1 MHNKFIDKRRRFINF
16 RDAQVGNILPE
27 HFASSYPK
35 FISLLEKYYEFQDQ
49 NNSTELLNHLFASR
63 DINETD
69 ITLLTFIEDELLLG
83 EEYFEGFTGG
93 GANRDVELRAAAN
106 FSNILFRSKGSKFAI
121 EWFFR
126 SFYGEEVEVLYPKE
140 NIFTIGFR
148 DSLIGP
154 DSLRYITDDKLYQT
168 FALLIRIGIPISKW
182 RDVFKLF
189 AHPAGMYLGGEVLIA
204 DEIDPNITTPTDII
218 DQYTTPNYFIT
229 TTASVDEGESLTVF
243 ANGNNV
249 QNSGTSYVY
258 WYGAH
263 VTTNDSDFG
272 ANFADDAN
280 RLGLPDSNE
289 AQYVPVNSSVG
300 TISVKTIIDP
310 ITSPREG
317 NEEFKVY
324 LRDKNGFVQD
334 SATITL
340 NDVIESYTIS
350 GPPLSQMTE
359 GSGPYTFTAIGT
371 NVPYGG
377 ETTIKWHIDSAGG
390 GTSASFSA
398 DDLEEYYDAGLTAA
412 QGYPNGFPDSAGNA
426 VEFAITSGSG
436 TFTLDPR
443 VDGVSEGPEFVVLRL
458 TNQYDVPV
466 GSGLFTILN
475 TNVAYTVAVS
485 DIQEGSNLSA
495 SITSG
500 TYNADKTIKWQI
512 EGAANA
518 DARFSSYKGE
528 VTLDGSG
535 NGTVTVPTTVD
546 NDYQGSVAGTF
557 KVYDSA
563 FSPVVT
569 GNDTFNITDADA
581 VYTLTASP
589 AAGQASGTTTFTIGG
604 TNIPDGD
611 VYFYVDNAAP
621 NPTSDND
628 FNPDPPPRDGSR
640 RTVTVSGGTATTDL
654 TFAAGAANAN
664 DEDFIAYIYDASTG
678 GNELAELTYKIVQ
691 GSYTIETL
699 NTSNATITNID
710 EGDTLRYKFTVPD
723 GTYYY
728 WFDKPTEFAP
738 DGPTIG
744 ARQSIAIVAMETV
757 DIVVEGDNTIEGSET
772 VTIFL
777 STSSTGGAV
786 ASKSITINDTSLP
799 TYDVG
804 SFASANTASTT
815 EVTTRTE
822 AQDLFVGVETLSSG
836 STETLYVELSGTG
849 ASQYTS
855 TQQNGVFSSG
865 TNTRF
870 TFTTN
875 GDDGTPEADR
885 TITITVTA
893 GDYASGSPTRT
904 IDTVNVTLTDAA
916 GGAVLSINAATPSPR
931 DEGSTIRFDVS
942 TTNVPDAT
950 NYYLRPT
957 KVYAA
962 ELNLFDGS
970 PIVTFSSPSTIYPQI
985 VTGMDLYSYGGLAN
999 PSTAYLLGRVINVT
1013 SSNITLDTAVSTEGS
1028 IPVEP
1033 KYCYFV
1039 DPQIASYFDMS
1050 QITGSPLT
1058 ISSGTATRTLN
1069 LSENTSELVDRNI
1082 TMGLYEER
1090 DTITSVDT
1098 EAFTITNITTGNL
1111 PNITETIS
1119 FDTNLTSFSSDDTDG
1134 DGNVDARARSR
1145 IRFKP
1150 NGEIDVYFFYEEVDD
1165 NDLAQVQTR
1174 GSWVDTDPGGDA
1186 GNYTVELT
1194 SRTIQILIPGS
1205 GYTNL
1210 SPSEIANVFTGDFQT
1225 PLTLDAP
1232 LYREWQFNTT
1242 ANTGATINYRAILTF
1257 EIADNLGN
1265 TASTTVQFDHELV
1278 PNDLSGGG
1286 GFTSDG
1292 EFECFLA
1299 GTQITM
1305 SDGTTKNIEDI
1316 VVGDQ
1321 VLGQGGVTNEVIEAE
1336 EIPAKLRQIFS
1347 INDGY
1352 LEFTPSHLLLT
1363 TEGWAAGDRDAGMRA
1378 HPDFED
1384 IISLEPGQELVLADG
1399 TTEILYK
1406 VESNFRNVAV
1416 YNINVTD
1423 GDDTFVAGGVASTG
1437 IIVHN
1442 K

>member
-63 DINETD
+63 DVNETD

-93 GANRDVELRAAAN
+93 GANRDIELRAAAN

-140 NIFTIGFR
+140 NIFTIGFS

-229 TTASVDEGESLTVF
+229 TTSSVDEGASLTVF

-249 QNSGTSYVY
+249 RDGGTSYVY
-258 WYGAH
+258 WYGDH
-263 VTTNDSDFG
+263 ITTNDSDFG
-272 ANFADDAN
+272 ANFADEPT

-289 AQYVPVNSSVG
+289 AQYVPVNSSFG
-300 TISVKTIIDP
+300 SISVKTIIDP
-310 ITSPREG
+310 IRKPREG
-317 NEEFKVY
+317 NETFKVFI
-324 LRDKNGFVQD
+324 RDKNGFVQD
-334 SATITL
+334 EETITL
-340 NDVIESYTIS
+340 NDIIESYQ
-350 GPPLSQMTE
+350 LSLPALGQLTE
-359 GSGPYTFTAIGT
+359 GAGPFTIGVVGT

-390 GTSASFSA
+390 GTAATFTSG
-398 DDLEEYYDAGLTAA
+398 DLEEYYDAGLTAA
-412 QGYPNGFPDSAGNA
+412 QGYPNGYPDSAGNA
-426 VEFAITSGSG
+426 VEIAITNGTGS
-436 TFTLDPR
+436 FTIDPR
-443 VDGVSEGPEFVVLRL
+443 VDGVSEGIEQVVIRL
-458 TNQYDVPV
+458 TNQYDTKV
-466 GSGLFTILN
+466 GSGSFNIVN
-475 TNVAYTVAVS
+475 QDVSYTVAVS
-485 DIQEGSNLSA
+485 DFVEGNNLVANIS
-495 SITSG
+495 SG
-500 TYNADKTIKWQI
+500 TYNSEKTLKWQI
-512 EGAANA
+512 ENLA
-518 DARFSSYKGE
+518 DARFESVKGE
-528 VTLDGSG
+528 VTLDTNGG
-535 NGTVTVPTTVD
+535 GTVTVPTTVD
-546 NDYQGSVAGTF
+546 NAFQGSVSGTF
-557 KVYDSA
+557 RVYDSE

-569 GNDTFNITDADA
+569 GDDTFNLTDAPA
-581 VYTLTASP
+581 VYTLTADP
-589 AAGQASGTTTFTIGG
+589 VAGSASGTTTFTIGG

-611 VYFYVDNAAP
+611 VFFYVDNASP

-628 FNPDPPPRDGSR
+628 FNPDPPPRNTTR

-654 TFAAGAANAN
+654 TFAAGAASAN
-664 DEDFIAYIYDASTG
+664 DEDFIAYIYDQSTG
-678 GNELAELTYKIVQ
+678 GTELAELTYKILQ

-699 NTSNATITNID
+699 NTSDATITNID
-710 EGDTLRYKFTVPD
+710 EGDTIRYKFTVPD

-738 DGPTIG
+738 DGPSIG
-744 ARQSIAIVAMETV
+744 SRQDIAIVGSETV
-757 DIVVEGDNTIEGSET
+757 DIVVENDNTLEGSET

-777 STSSTGGAV
+777 STGATYGAV

-804 SFASANTASTT
+804 AFASANTASTT

-822 AQDLFVGVETLSSG
+822 AQDLFVGIETLASG
-836 STETLYVELSGTG
+836 SPETLYVELSGTG

-855 TQQNGVFSSG
+855 TQQNGVFTSG

-870 TFTTN
+870 TFTTS
-875 GDDGTPEADR
+875 GDNETAEADR

-904 IDTVNVTLTDAA
+904 IDTINVTLTDPASTA
-916 GGAVLSINAATPSPR
+916 LFEIDASTPSPR
-931 DEGSTIRFDVS
+931 DENSSIQFNVN
-942 TTNVPDAT
+942 TTSVANGT
-950 NYYLRPT
+950 NYWIRPT
-957 KVYAA
+957 EVYGASIRRV
-962 ELNLFDGS
+962 NGS
-970 PIVTFSSPSTIYPQI
+970 PIITFQSPATEPYPTIVNGMEVFIGGTLYGTVT
-985 VTGMDLYSYGGLAN
+985 
-999 PSTAYLLGRVINVT
+999 NVT
-1013 SSNITLDTAVSTEGS
+1013 SLNVTLSTTYSGTTGN
-1028 IPVEP
+1028 VDA
-1033 KYCYFV
+1033 YFV
-1039 DPQIASYFDMS
+1039 DPDIAAYFTTFS
-1050 QITGSPLT
+1050 QVSNSALSILNNE
-1058 ISSGTATRTLN
+1058 ATRTVTIG
-1069 LSENTSELVDRNI
+1069 ENTQELVNRNV
-1082 TMGLYEER
+1082 TMGLYESSIGLNSIA
-1090 DTITSVDT
+1090 TA
-1098 EAFTITNITTGNL
+1098 AFTINNVTSGNL

-1134 DGNVDARARSR
+1134 DGSVDARARSR

-1150 NGEIDVYFFYEEVDD
+1150 NGEIDIYYLYEEVND

-1174 GSWVDTDPGGDA
+1174 GSWVDTDPGADA
-1186 GNYTVELT
+1186 GDYTVELT
-1194 SRTIQILIPGS
+1194 SRTIQILIG
-1205 GYTNL
+1205 GTYQNL
-1210 SPSEIANVFTGDFQT
+1210 SASAISSVFVGDFQT
-1225 PLTLDAP
+1225 PLTLDASP
-1232 LYREWQFNTT
+1232 YREWQFNTT
-1242 ANTGATINYRAILTF
+1242 VNTAATVNYRAILTF
-1257 EIADNLGN
+1257 EIEDNLGN
-1265 TASTTVQFDHELV
+1265 TDSVTVQFDHELV

-1286 GFTSDG
+1286 ETPA
-1292 EFECFLA
+1292 EFACFLA

-1336 EIPAKLRQIFS
+1336 EIPAKVRQIFS

-1378 HPDFED
+1378 HPDFEED

-1399 TTEILYK
+1399 TTEALYK